1 MEKKPLASRIGKSML
16 ILFWLGL
23 LALLT
28 FGFEHWQQKLFNPN
42 SSPQSA
48 RIGNL
53 IEVPLKGNRQGH
65 YLVNGAIN
73 GRPVTFL
80 IDTGATYVAIPAE
93 LQQELGL
100 TPGRKQLVMTANG
113 SATAYQTQLDTVS
126 IGEIKLGDVRAALV
140 PNMPG
145 RQVLLG
151 MSVLKEIEFVQRA
164 DTLTLRQYQ

>member
-1 MEKKPLASRIGKSML
+1 ML

-28 FGFEHWQQKLFNPN
+28 LGFDSWQQHLFNPN
-42 SSPQSA
+42 ASPQSA
-48 RIGNL
+48 RVGNVV
-53 IEVPLKGNRQGH
+53 EVALKGNRQGH
-65 YLVNGAIN
+65 YLVSGAIN

-80 IDTGATYVAIPAE
+80 IDTGATYVAIPDE

-100 TPGRKQLVMTANG
+100 TPGRAQRVVTANG
-113 SATAYQTQLDTVS
+113 TATAYETKLNSVS
-126 IGEIKLGDVRAALV
+126 IGDIKVQEVRAALV

-151 MSVLKEIEFVQRA
+151 MSVLKEIEFVHRA